1 MNNLRLPIRFSTAAT
16 FAVTMLV
23 AAALLV
29 FADQQPAPNS
39 KTQLVFAQAQTN
51 TEETIECLD
60 SSNMQGPLHGRT
72 KKVALQ
78 ILDHISGY
86 DENNCGEVTTAQLNA
101 VQGDGGGRLNLN
113 NKGLTSLKS
122 GDFADLTNSN
132 LAWINLYNNQLAS
145 LPEDIFDSTPPGTP
159 DGDRRRLTN
168 LVFIDLSRNWLTELP
183 PNLFKGLTGLRDIYL
198 QGNPIQTLPAEIID
212 GLTALDELWIG
223 HTLLTELP
231 ADIFAKERRLH
242 EFDELYMAYNHFPVE
257 SISADTFGGKF
268 EDPWNLGTFVFG
280 GFGIRTGPN
289 FPDVEKSFDILRIDR
304 IAVDDPDNPDNENVN
319 ELNTLLDN
327 TAWLD
332 EDDHYFYR
340 IVRPTTAG
348 TSSCTGSPVD
358 GRSAIVVEVLVD
370 QINDPPPPPFG
381 VLKHCS
387 HIGTNDRV
395 GVQSLADFTVLS
407 INRANRAD
415 ETRPVRPLRSGDF
428 AGMTNL
434 RALDLTD
441 NGFTELPAD
450 IFNGLQNLAYL
461 YLHNNDFNPPLS
473 DDRYASLFDNLPS
486 LQYIS
491 FDDGEGDE
499 QVIRRRIREQNEDL
513 TVLIDGKTPT
523 PTPTATP
530 PSSGNI
536 TRIEPGIESI
546 RIVAGDKVRLS
557 IKVFG
562 AQNARDDSLA
572 DGADV
577 TVEWSSDG
585 GGSFE
590 EAAPAGAQTNGQPD
604 DRKVLHTV
612 SDTPGTYTV
621 TAQLSNMECSGTE
634 DADCRAQFEIIVIRS
649 TAVEPSPTPMPCNI
663 SGTIP
668 SAIADSQ
675 GEQYSVFTPA
685 DGGTFAGEDGGEI
698 TAPINA
704 VSGCAYIGIRIDKA
718 GPAANANNPL
728 YRYTLAG
735 DIYSVSAVDSAGDE
749 ISDYSFDR
757 PVQMCV
763 PLPANLRGNTSEIS
777 LLIINQ
783 DRSLSSLTSKLKIL
797 SGNPRVCGALSQ
809 LPVEVAAGKRGAPE
823 ATPPP
828 MPTATPEM
836 PETGGTAL
844 PYSWAL
850 LIAVLGI
857 GIIALGIATLARRA
871 HTTTPNKT

>member
-1 MNNLRLPIRFSTAAT
+1 MNNLRLSIRFSTAAT
-16 FAVTMLV
+16 FAITMLV

-29 FADQQPAPNS
+29 FADQPAPNS

-78 ILDHISGY
+78 ILSHISGY

-101 VQGDGGGRLNLN
+101 VSGDAGGRLRLN

-132 LAWINLYNNQLAS
+132 LQRIYLNNNQLTS

-168 LVFIDLSRNWLTELP
+168 LRTINLSKNWLTELP
-183 PNLFKGLTGLRDIYL
+183 PNLLKGLTGLRLLDIAH
-198 QGNPIQTLPAEIID
+198 NPLQTLPAELID
-212 GLTALDELWIG
+212 GLLWLNWLYIS

-231 ADIFAKERRLH
+231 ADIFSKDRDLR
-242 EFDELYMAYNHFPVE
+242 ELDDIFMEYNHFPE
-257 SISADTFGGKF
+257 GYISVDTFGGKVAHNGNF
-268 EDPWNLGTFVFG
+268 IFD
-280 GFGIRTGPN
+280 GFTRSVRHPVTN
-289 FPDVEKSFDILRIDR
+289 QVQKDFDTLRIDR
-304 IAVDDPDNPDNENVN
+304 IALSEADRADNG
-319 ELNTLLDN
+319 ELATVLHNNAQLNGDTGRFRPID
-327 TAWLD
+327 
-332 EDDHYFYR
+332 
-340 IVRPTTAG
+340 RPTTAG

-358 GRSAIVVEVLVD
+358 GRSAIVVEVLVE
-370 QINDPPPPPFG
+370 QIDNPPAFGAPP
-381 VLKHCS
+381 KHCS
-387 HIGTNDRV
+387 HIGTRDDV
-395 GVQSLADFTVLS
+395 GVDQMSPLADFTVLS

-441 NGFTELPAD
+441 NGFTELPD
-450 IFNGLQNLAYL
+450 NIFDDLQNLAFL

-499 QVIRRRIREQNEDL
+499 QVIRSRIRESNEDL
-513 TVLIDGKTPT
+513 TVLIDGNMPTQTPPPT
-523 PTPTATP
+523 PP
-530 PSSGNI
+530 PSGNI

-546 RIVAGDKVRLS
+546 KIVAGDKVRLS

-590 EAAPAGAQTNGQPD
+590 EAAPAGVDSNGQPD

-621 TAQLSNMECSGTE
+621 TAQLGNAECSGTE

-685 DGGTFAGEDGGEI
+685 DGGSFASEDGGEI

-735 DIYSVSAVDSAGDE
+735 DIYSVSAVDSAGTE

-763 PLPANLRGNTSEIS
+763 PLPVNLRGNTSEIS

-797 SGNPRVCGALSQ
+797 NGNPRVCGALSQ

-828 MPTATPEM
+828 MPTATPET

-844 PYSWAL
+844 PHSWAW
-850 LIAVLGI
+850 LIAILGI
-857 GIIALGIATLARRA
+857 GIIALGIATLARRGPGPSLRA
-871 HTTTPNKT
+871 